1 MWFSF
6 HRGELART
14 LNVPEVKVKVSKS
27 KKKNAVGKSVYSLP
41 WALDSLVLDA
51 FKSMSFLFFI
61 YGGK

>member
-1 MWFSF
+1 M
-6 HRGELART
+6 
-14 LNVPEVKVKVSKS
+14 NVPEVKVKVSKS